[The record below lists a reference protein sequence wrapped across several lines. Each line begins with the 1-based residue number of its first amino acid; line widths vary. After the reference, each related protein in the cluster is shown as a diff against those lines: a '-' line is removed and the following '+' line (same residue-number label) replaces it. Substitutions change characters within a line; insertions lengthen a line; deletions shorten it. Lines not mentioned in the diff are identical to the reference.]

1 MSLIKRY
8 LAPYLAPLALG
19 ALMLSAPAVQAQN
32 ITLKVIGQPL
42 ATGNIQKNREQPFF
56 EQLAAKT
63 GLPITIEY
71 KPLDTLGIKDTEQL
85 RIMKAGLFDMVSL
98 RFSQNSR
105 DEPALIGMDLVGGS
119 PDYEKSRKV
128 VEAWLPTL
136 DARLQKQF
144 DIKLLG
150 HWPFGPQM
158 IFCKKPITQ
167 LSDVKGMKIRV
178 ADQSM
183 AKFLELVGATPV
195 PMAFSEVHQALSLGV
210 LDCAVT
216 GPSSANSAAWTEI
229 VTHQLPLGFQ
239 MSMNGYAISLKTW
252 NRMTPDQQVKLQA
265 AFTEL
270 TNDIWKYSK
279 ELSDDALR
287 CNEGSDPCTT
297 GKKFKVKTVPVSEA
311 DLKLVATAIDKV
323 SFPAWAPVC
332 DKTNPTCSA
341 DWKKT
346 VGPIVGVK

>member
-8 LAPYLAPLALG
+8 IAPLALSSLFL
-19 ALMLSAPAVQAQN
+19 AMPATQAQN
-32 ITLKVIGQPL
+32 INIKVIGQPL

-63 GLPITIEY
+63 GLPITVEY
-71 KPLDTLGIKDTEQL
+71 KPMDTLGIKDTEQL
-85 RIMKAGLFDMVSL
+85 RVMKTGLFDLVSL

-105 DEPALIGMDLVGGS
+105 DEPSLIGLDLIGGS
-119 PDYEKSRKV
+119 PNYAISRKAAD
-128 VEAWLPTL
+128 AWAPVL

-144 DIKLLG
+144 GIKLLG

-158 IFCKKPITQ
+158 LFCKKPIAQ
-167 LSDVKGMKIRV
+167 LADVKGLKVRV
-178 ADQSM
+178 TDQIM
-183 AKFLELVGATPV
+183 AKFLESLGATPV
-195 PMAFSEVHQALSLGV
+195 PMGFSDVHQALSLGV
-210 LDCAVT
+210 VDCAVT
-216 GPSSANSAAWTEI
+216 GPSSANSASWTEI

-239 MSMNGYAISLKTW
+239 MGFNGYAISLKTW
-252 NRMTPDQQVKLQA
+252 NRLKPDQQVKLQA

-270 TNDIWKYSK
+270 TNDIWKYSE
-279 ELSDDALR
+279 ELYKDALR

-297 GKKFKVKTVPVSEA
+297 GKKFKVTTAKVSEA
-311 DLKLVATAIDKV
+311 DIKLVGGVVDKL

-341 DWKKT
+341 DWKKA
-346 VGPIVGVK
+346 VGPILGVK